1 MSTPRSQMCERTT
14 RTARRTVPGT
24 RVGHD
29 LHMDVKLST
38 APAEVKVRVPFNAPR
53 SRIAELT
60 RRAEA
65 MGLSRQA
72 YMELVL
78 FGEILGDARY
88 KESPQDGLP
97 MTG

>member
-24 RVGHD
+24 RVCHD

-38 APAEVKVRVPFNAPR
+38 APAEAKVRVPFNAPR

-60 RRAEA
+60 RRADA

-88 KESPQDGLP
+88 KGSPQDGLP
-97 MTG
+97 MTS